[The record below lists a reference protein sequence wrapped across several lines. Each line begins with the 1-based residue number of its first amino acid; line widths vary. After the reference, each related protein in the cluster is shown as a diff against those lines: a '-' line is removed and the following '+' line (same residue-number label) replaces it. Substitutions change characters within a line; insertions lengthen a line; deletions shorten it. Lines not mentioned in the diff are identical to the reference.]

1 MNKYFISALII
12 LFLIYSVFVE
22 PNMLVVKRY
31 EIEDEALSGIKI
43 VFVSDFHVKKY
54 QKGRLKRTVE
64 LINKQNADIVLSA
77 GDYVSGHKIK
87 STLNIE
93 ELFKELS
100 KIKSKYGYYTVLGN
114 HDGWIGEN
122 IISKELEKYS
132 VKVLKNENTALNIEG
147 RTIYIAGI
155 EDLITGNPSVVKALN
170 GVKAPVILLTHH
182 PDMFTLVPY
191 GVNLTLAGHTH
202 GGQIRLPFI
211 GALIVP
217 SQFGNKYAMGLI
229 EEKSDNKTKKMIV
242 TKGIGTSIIPVRF
255 NCIPEIVVIEFI

>member
-1 MNKYFISALII
+1 MFKFICLFI
-12 LFLIYSVFVE
+12 LYSFFIE
-22 PNMLVVKRY
+22 PNMLAVKRY
-31 EIEDEALSGIKI
+31 RIKDEALKGLKI

-54 QKGRLKRTVE
+54 QKNRLKRTVE
-64 LINKQNADIVLSA
+64 LINKQNADIVLST

-87 STLNIE
+87 STLNIQ

-132 VKVLKNENTALNIEG
+132 VKILKNENTAVNIDD

-155 EDLITGNPSVVKALN
+155 EDLITGNPSVVKALK
-170 GVKAPVILLTHH
+170 GVKSPVILLTHH
-182 PDMFTLVPY
+182 PDMFTLVPN

-211 GALIVP
+211 GALVVP

-229 EEKSDNKTKKMIV
+229 EEKEGNNIKKMIV

-255 NCIPEIVVIEFI
+255 NCIPEIVVIDFE